1 MIQRRPNRV
10 LVFYLTWVNPLIAI
24 AVFYFCSWQSIAGLF
39 SEPSSSAPAGS
50 TTLSLFGTTNG
61 DPLGMYFLGKGIF
74 CSSALFLFGLFFREY
89 LLRTPPLEAADP

>member
-1 MIQRRPNRV
+1 MIQRRPNRA

-39 SEPSSSAPAGS
+39 PDSSTSAPSTSAPPSLFSSSDANPFA
-50 TTLSLFGTTNG
+50 
-61 DPLGMYFLGKGIF
+61 MYFLGKGIS

-89 LLRTPPLEAADP
+89 LLRRSETEVAEL